1 MLLLLV
7 SSSLQPHC
15 TRMALLTSD
24 LGLPR
29 QEPPPGTVDITIT
42 VTETVTA
49 PAPVITT
56 GGVQLDCFPNGC

>member
-1 MLLLLV
+1 
-7 SSSLQPHC
+7 
-15 TRMALLTSD
+15 MALLTSD